1 MKEPARRVERESDF
15 LQTPRI
21 LLSSDAEGFMC
32 AQHVHIYDSF
42 GLISYRARPGR
53 WLCSPRYDETQSGT
67 DLPPLTDREGKASS
81 LRDFWTMRVKKPH
94 QPVVAPITDRLPQS
108 DVEALQ

>member
-42 GLISYRARPGR
+42 GLISYRARPLR
-53 WLCSPRYDETQSGT
+53 FETQSGT

-94 QPVVAPITDRLPQS
+94 QPVVAPISDRLPQS

>member
-53 WLCSPRYDETQSGT
+53 WLCSPRYDLKRNQARIF
-67 DLPPLTDREGKASS
+67 PL
-81 LRDFWTMRVKKPH
+81 
-94 QPVVAPITDRLPQS
+94 
-108 DVEALQ
+108 

>member
-21 LLSSDAEGFMC
+21 LLSSDAGFMC

-53 WLCSPRYDETQSGT
+53 WLCSPRYEKRNQARIF
-67 DLPPLTDREGKASS
+67 PL
-81 LRDFWTMRVKKPH
+81 
-94 QPVVAPITDRLPQS
+94 
-108 DVEALQ
+108 